1 MKKRIPALLLVLLL
15 LISGCVQTPPEES
28 TAAPCQTHTDADG
41 NGVCDV
47 CGSGLP
53 TEPELSAP
61 ACQSHTDTDNNGVCD
76 SCSISVLAV
85 VDFYTINDLH
95 GKLADGISHPGVDEL
110 TTYLKNAKKTDD
122 HVILLSAGDTWQ
134 GSSESNLTHGS
145 ILTEWMNEMDF
156 AAMAL
161 GNHEYDWGEDAIEA
175 NAELAEFPFL
185 AINVYSRN
193 TNQRVDYCES
203 SVMVDCGDVQI
214 GIIGAIG
221 DCYSSISS
229 DQTKGV
235 YFKTGSQLT
244 ALVKDESE
252 KLRGEGAD
260 FIVYVLHDGFEKSQT
275 GSVTGSQLSSY
286 YDISLS
292 DGYVDLVFEGHT
304 HRQYSLEDEYGVY
317 HLQGGG
323 DNDGITH
330 AEVQINFAN
339 GAVSVRE
346 ADTVPTRQY
355 EQLEGDPL
363 IEDLLNK
370 YADEISVADRIVGT
384 NRTTLNRD
392 AARRLIADL
401 YYQAGV
407 ERWGGDYDIV
417 LGGGFISIRDP
428 GYLAA
433 GEVTYGM
440 LQSLFPFDNDI
451 VLCSVKGSDLKSKFF
466 DTTHYAYFISYGEY
480 GEQVKKDLD
489 PNGTYY
495 IIVDSYTSSYGP
507 NHLTEIARYDAGVY
521 ARDLLAEYIANGGLS

>member
-1 MKKRIPALLLVLLL
+1 M
-15 LISGCVQTPPEES
+15 
-28 TAAPCQTHTDADG
+28 
-41 NGVCDV
+41 
-47 CGSGLP
+47 
-53 TEPELSAP
+53 
-61 ACQSHTDTDNNGVCD
+61 
-76 SCSISVLAV
+76 
-85 VDFYTINDLH
+85 
-95 GKLADGISHPGVDEL
+95 
-110 TTYLKNAKKTDD
+110 
-122 HVILLSAGDTWQ
+122 
-134 GSSESNLTHGS
+134 
-145 ILTEWMNEMDF
+145 
-156 AAMAL
+156 
-161 GNHEYDWGEDAIEA
+161 
-175 NAELAEFPFL
+175 
-185 AINVYSRN
+185 
-193 TNQRVDYCES
+193 
-203 SVMVDCGDVQI
+203 
-214 GIIGAIG
+214 
-221 DCYSSISS
+221 
-229 DQTKGV
+229 
-235 YFKTGSQLT
+235 
-244 ALVKDESE
+244 
-252 KLRGEGAD
+252 
-260 FIVYVLHDGFEKSQT
+260 
-275 GSVTGSQLSSY
+275 
-286 YDISLS
+286 
-292 DGYVDLVFEGHT
+292 
-304 HRQYSLEDEYGVY
+304 
-317 HLQGGG
+317 
-323 DNDGITH
+323 
-330 AEVQINFAN
+330 
-339 GAVSVRE
+339 
-346 ADTVPTRQY
+346 
-355 EQLEGDPL
+355 LEGDPL